1 MKKKIKYLLLFFALS
16 LISIASFADDISG
29 RVEKTKYMIGDRI
42 EYSFQ
47 VPINKEKLNSIT
59 TFSFSDTLQMINQKI
74 DTIKS
79 GDKSFL
85 KFSYSFVSFVAGT
98 YNLPTYLVYENSSTT
113 PLYNIIAPT
122 IEIAMPKIDTVK
134 IAVKPIKSIMK
145 VPITFKEI
153 LPFAIG
159 VIVLAAII
167 FGIIYYFKHREKKPK
182 IILPIKKEKVLPED
196 VIALR
201 ELEKLKSEHLIE
213 KNETKQHYIYLTDIL
228 WYYIGRRFNV
238 NAIEKTS
245 SQIIEDLGQT
255 DLKEEERKRL
265 NDIFTL
271 ADLVKFAKYNP
282 DNVTNLNAMQES
294 ATFINN
300 TKRNIIEKEEN
311 KDE

>member
-1 MKKKIKYLLLFFALS
+1 MLFFALS
-16 LISIASFADDISG
+16 IISLASFADNING
-29 RVEKTKYMIGDRI
+29 KVEKTKYMIGDRI

-47 VPINKEKLNSIT
+47 VPINKQRLNSIT
-59 TFSFSDTLQMINQKI
+59 TFAFSDSLQMINQKI
-74 DTIKS
+74 DTIKN

-85 KFSYSFVSFVAGT
+85 QFSYSFVSFVAGT

-122 IEIAMPKIDTVK
+122 IEITTPKIDTVK
-134 IAVKPIKSIMK
+134 IAVKPIKSILK
-145 VPITFKEI
+145 VPLTFKEI

-159 VIVLAAII
+159 VIVLVAII
-167 FGIIYYFKHREKKPK
+167 FGIIYYFKHRGKKPK
-182 IILPIKKEKVLPED
+182 IILPNKKEKILPED

-213 KNETKQHYIYLTDIL
+213 RNETKQHYIYLTDIL
-228 WYYIGRRFNV
+228 WYYIDRRFNV

-245 SQIIEDLGQT
+245 SQIIEDLQQT

-265 NDIFTL
+265 NDIFIV

-300 TKRNIIEKEEN
+300 TKKTITEKEEN